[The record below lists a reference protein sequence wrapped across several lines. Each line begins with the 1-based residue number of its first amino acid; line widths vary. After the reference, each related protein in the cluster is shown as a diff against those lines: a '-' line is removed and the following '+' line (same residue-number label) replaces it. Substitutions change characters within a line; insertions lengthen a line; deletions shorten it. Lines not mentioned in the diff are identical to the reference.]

1 MGDNMQKVVI
11 FEGCDKVGKTEMARE
26 LAKRLEI
33 PYFKN
38 KSEWRAFS
46 SDKEYFV
53 KALRYGDP
61 YFYTFLRDTNTSV
74 ILDRS
79 YPSEWVYSK
88 VYDRKTDDDALTHI
102 DSLAASFGVKIV
114 IPYRTSYSGLKD
126 DIHDIGEYH
135 LQKLSDTYET
145 FAKWTKCDVLRF
157 CIDSEDLEWEMNT
170 IQKFLKKGT

>member
-1 MGDNMQKVVI
+1 MGDNMQRVVI

-26 LAKRLEI
+26 LSSRLQV

-38 KSEWRAFS
+38 KAEWKAFS
-46 SDKEYFV
+46 LEPDYFV

-61 YFYTFLRDTNTSV
+61 YFYTFLRDTKTSV

-88 VYDRKTDDDALTHI
+88 VYGRKTDDDALKHI
-102 DSLAASFGVKIV
+102 DSFAASFGVKII
-114 IPYRTSYSGLKD
+114 IPYRSSYVGLKD
-126 DIHDIGEYH
+126 DIHDISEYH
-135 LQKLSDTYET
+135 LQKLSDAYEE

-157 CIDSEDLEWEMNT
+157 CIDSENLEWEMKT
-170 IQKFLKKGT
+170 IQEFLKRGT

>member
-1 MGDNMQKVVI
+1 MNNMHTVVI

-26 LAKRLEI
+26 LSKRTEI

-38 KSEWRAFS
+38 KSEWKAFS
-46 SDKEYFV
+46 SDPDYFV

-61 YFYTFLRDTNTSV
+61 YFYTFLRDTKTSV

-79 YPSEWVYSK
+79 YPSEWVYSR
-88 VYDRKTDDDALTHI
+88 VYDRKTDNDALSHI
-102 DSLAASFGVKIV
+102 DFLAASFGVKII

-126 DIHDIGEYH
+126 DIHNIGEYH
-135 LQKLSDTYET
+135 LQKLSDTYEE

-157 CIDSEDLEWEMNT
+157 CIDSENLEWEMET
-170 IQKFLKKGT
+170 IRKFLKKEV